1 MVASAAIFGFRESIM
16 SADSNTQKSPLD
28 IVKWIL
34 AIAFLAAAV
43 VGNYMYANEPLLY
56 RVLGVVV
63 LMLVSAVI
71 ASVTSQGKTFLQFL
85 KEANVERRKVVWP
98 TRPETTQTTM
108 IVVVVVILMSLVLWG
123 VDSLLSWLISLLL
136 G

>member
-63 LMLVSAVI
+63 LMLVSARV
-71 ASVTSQGKTFLQFL
+71 ASITSQGKTFLQFL